1 MNHRIKKILSIF
13 TVVLFLLLTVNAV
26 ATIATEESNGLPEGF
41 VYVDELIPDALLEVK
56 YYSDDNFLGTRVDGY
71 LAPKVILSVEAAE
84 VLAEV
89 ADEVREK
96 GLLLKLFDGYR
107 PQDAVN
113 HFIRWA
119 EDVKDEK
126 MKAKY
131 YPEINKKDVFILG
144 YIAKRS
150 GHSRGST
157 IDLTLVDAETGEEL
171 DMGIYFDFFGDISH
185 HDTDLI
191 TEKQAS
197 NRNILR
203 DVMRKYGFAEYSGE
217 WWHYTLDNEPYPSTY
232 FNFPVQ

>member
-1 MNHRIKKILSIF
+1 MNQRIKKILSIIA
-13 TVVLFLLLTVNAV
+13 VALLLLLTVNAV

-41 VYVDELIPDALLEVK
+41 VYIDELIPDALLEVK

-71 LAPKVILSVEAAE
+71 LAPKVILSVEAAKA
-84 VLAEV
+84 LAEV
-89 ADEVREK
+89 ADEVRGK

-185 HDTDLI
+185 
-191 TEKQAS
+191 
-197 NRNILR
+197 
-203 DVMRKYGFAEYSGE
+203 
-217 WWHYTLDNEPYPSTY
+217 
-232 FNFPVQ
+232 